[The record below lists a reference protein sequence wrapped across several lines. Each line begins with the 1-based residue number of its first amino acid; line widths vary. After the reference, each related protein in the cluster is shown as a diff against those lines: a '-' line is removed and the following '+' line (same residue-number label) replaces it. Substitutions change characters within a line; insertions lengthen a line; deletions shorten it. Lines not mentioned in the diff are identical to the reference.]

1 MIIVRIKLISI
12 CFPKYFTHSIFSV
25 EKRRQRRTDFSR
37 RAAVITGLSISIQLS
52 KYRASYYSG
61 HGPTGNIYT
70 AFGSLTRKGNQVH
83 RAPALKLIALI
94 WSISCCAH
102 TSFIGKPQI
111 SGPIMYFHPCPLWG
125 LSAIFK
131 LLHFLEQNPCVWWD
145 ATLKVATV
153 WPSYSKIEVA

>member
-1 MIIVRIKLISI
+1 MFSKIFYSL
-12 CFPKYFTHSIFSV
+12 YFFCRETEA
-25 EKRRQRRTDFSR
+25 EKNRFQQESCSNHRWCS
-37 RAAVITGLSISIQLS
+37 GLSISIQLS

-83 RAPALKLIALI
+83 CAPALKLIALI
-94 WSISCCAH
+94 RSISCCAH

>member
-1 MIIVRIKLISI
+1 MFSKIFYSL
-12 CFPKYFTHSIFSV
+12 YFFCRETEA
-25 EKRRQRRTDFSR
+25 EKNRFQQESCSNHRWCS
-37 RAAVITGLSISIQLS
+37 GLSISIQLS
-52 KYRASYYSG
+52 KYMASYYSG

-94 WSISCCAH
+94 RSISCCAH

-125 LSAIFK
+125 LPAIFK